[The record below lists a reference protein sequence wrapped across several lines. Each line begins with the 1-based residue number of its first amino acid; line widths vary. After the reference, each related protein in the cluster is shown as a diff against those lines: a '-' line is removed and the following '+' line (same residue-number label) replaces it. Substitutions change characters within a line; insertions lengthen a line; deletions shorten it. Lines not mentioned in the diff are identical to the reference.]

1 MTDLPTID
9 ELALGAFLH
18 DIGKLEQRADPD
30 ECELP
35 SSSRGL
41 EDTILPTDLQS
52 KKKTH
57 RHALFTDGFFEWA
70 MDQRAWPPHGLDLKK
85 AQVAAIYHHKPDDGR
100 PWTWLVAEADR
111 LSSGMDRKD
120 RDTAQEVDLGHGGTQ
135 SYRQTPLRS
144 LATTVKLGLGE
155 PQRAQFAVAPLT
167 PEGLMPQRELDP
179 TTLPAGYQR
188 CRDGFRAGFAEL
200 AKTHQNSIALFHEGL
215 IALSERFCWAVPSST
230 IDQPDVSLHDHA
242 LSVAAIATAACAWHQ
257 TTGFDLDAV
266 KNRKLLKYRLL
277 EGDLSGIQS
286 TLFRLARQQ
295 VKGVNRILRARS
307 FLMGALVEAA
317 ALLILRE
324 LGLPPYVL
332 LQRAGGKFLM
342 LLPNLPHVE
351 GSVEALRATVDRWLV
366 ERYAGDLALNLA
378 LGPAFSGEGF
388 LRANW
393 PKTLADLRA
402 AAEAA
407 KLQPLRTVMTQP
419 VLAADYEEGA
429 DGHCPACG
437 VRPRKPAYTS
447 TGDDVRCAACHAEHE
462 VGRILPGLKA
472 VLWLPIDD
480 PEPAAFAPFD
490 QLKLLP
496 KNQGARP
503 GAEALSAWGP
513 FFGKDAPPWPVTRRF
528 LANHVPRFRDKEW
541 DEPRFRDVD
550 LELADID
557 RLEEGAIKTLAYL
570 AREDLE
576 EVDSRLVGRPMLAVL
591 KADVDR
597 LGQVFAQGLGADR
610 TVGRVVALS
619 RLIDG
624 FFTGYLTHLLGT
636 DEFRNVY
643 TVYAGGDDLL
653 LIGPWLTTIRLAQR
667 LHQDFEKFSNANPNL
682 TLSAGIELL
691 DAAEP
696 LNRAVARAEERLEAA
711 KKTGRDRVGLIVK
724 EPIAWT
730 ALEGALKHAEWLNER
745 IRDPDHPFS
754 LQLVYKLLHFA
765 DLKAKA
771 DTGDADAA
779 IWHARLRYHLA
790 RAFPDR
796 QRHEEV
802 ATRLMDLLG
811 PPGERRP
818 ARIPLTIA
826 LYRNR

>member
-1 MTDLPTID
+1 MNDLPTID

-18 DIGKLEQRADPD
+18 DICKLEQRADPD
-30 ECELP
+30 ERELP
-35 SSSRGL
+35 PSSRGL
-41 EDTILPTDLQS
+41 EDTILPTDQQS
-52 KKKTH
+52 KRKTH
-57 RHALFTDGFFEWA
+57 RHALFSDGFFEWA

-85 AQVAAIYHHKPDDGR
+85 AQAAAIYHHKPDDDR

-111 LSSGMDRKD
+111 LSSGMDRKE
-120 RDTAQEVDLGHGGTQ
+120 RDAAQEADLGHGGRQ
-135 SYRQTPLRS
+135 RYRQTPLQS
-144 LATTVKLGLGE
+144 LATKVWLGLGE
-155 PQRAQFAVAPLT
+155 PRPAAFRVAPLT
-167 PEGLMPQRELDP
+167 PAGLMPEPRLDP
-179 TTLPAGYQR
+179 TTLPAGYES
-188 CRDGFRAGFAEL
+188 CRAGFRAGFREL
-200 AKTHQNSIALFHEGL
+200 AEAAHGSIELFHEGL

-242 LSVAAIATAACAWHQ
+242 LSVAAIATAAYAWHEQ
-257 TTGFDLDAV
+257 AGGFDLAAIKD
-266 KNRKLLKYRLL
+266 RKLPKYRLL
-277 EGDLSGIQS
+277 EGDLSGIQG

-307 FLMGALVEAA
+307 FLMGALLEAT
-317 ALLILRE
+317 ALLIRRE
-324 LGLPPYVL
+324 FRLPPYVL

-342 LLPNLPHVE
+342 LLPNLPNVE
-351 GSVEALRATVDRWLV
+351 SSVEKLRETIDRWLA

-388 LRANW
+388 LKANW
-393 PKTLADLRA
+393 QRTQAELRA
-402 AAEAA
+402 AADAA

-437 VRPRKPAYTS
+437 VRPRKPDYTS
-447 TGDDVRCAACHAEHE
+447 EVDHVMRCAACHAEHE
-462 VGRILPGLKA
+462 VGRVLPKLEA
-472 VLWLPIDD
+472 VLWLPIED
-480 PEPAAFAPFD
+480 PQPAAFAPFD
-490 QLKLLP
+490 RLKLLP
-496 KNQGARP
+496 KDEPARP
-503 GAEALSAWGP
+503 GGNPLSAWRP
-513 FFGKDAPPWPVTRRF
+513 FGGEASWPATQRF

-541 DEPRFRDVD
+541 DEPRYRDVD

-570 AREDLE
+570 AQEDRE
-576 EVDSRLVGRPMLAVL
+576 EVDGRLVGRPMLAVL

-597 LGQVFAQGLGADR
+597 LGQVFTTGLGDDR

-624 FFTGYLTHLLGT
+624 FFTGWLTELLRS
-636 DEFRNVY
+636 EFPNVY

-667 LHQDFEKFSNANPNL
+667 LRRDFDGFSNTNPNL

-691 DAAEP
+691 DPAEP

-711 KKTGRDRVGLIVK
+711 KRCGRNRVGLIVDA
-724 EPIAWT
+724 PLAWDELDR
-730 ALEGALKHAEWLNER
+730 ALDDAQWLSDR
-745 IRDPDHPFS
+745 IRDRQEPFS

-771 DTGDADAA
+771 DAGDSNAA
-779 IWHARLRYHLA
+779 IWQARLSYHLA

-796 QRHEEV
+796 QRREKV
-802 ATRLMDLLG
+802 TTRVMALLG
-811 PPGERRP
+811 PAGERRP